1 MLDGWIRSGEYG
13 SSRTRPE
20 STSARISRSESST
33 LATYRLRALPRP
45 ALPVLCRGGVRV
57 PTGPGQRRGCSSM
70 VERQLPKL
78 IVRVRFSSPAPRVQ
92 AQLRAV
98 APSPWLDHPHTVFD
112 LAGH

>member
-33 LATYRLRALPRP
+33 LATYRLRAPWRP
-45 ALPVLCRGGVRV
+45 ALPVLCRGGVRAYA
-57 PTGPGQRRGCSSM
+57 GPGQRRGCSSM

-78 IVRVRFSSPAPRVQ
+78 IVRVRFSSPAPRVP
-92 AQLRAV
+92 AQVRAGM
-98 APSPWLDHPHTVFD
+98 PSPWLDHTYTFFD